1 MKKISS
7 SLGMCF
13 LPFVSDKGL
22 MVGKRSKASPAKNT
36 TGSDDKDKNAA
47 GNSFGRKNK
56 LGRRSLSRF
65 VNAVFLETSLAKKMR
80 GKKQGQ
86 KLHRIYNGD
95 RFESESESN
104 SESKPKKI
112 TIPTINDA
120 PCEDIDQSTGRIS
133 SKVSSCLPK
142 SSSSSSSSLMTASG
156 RSSSSSLLTSS
167 GRSSSSLSRSSLMA
181 SSGRSSSSSLPCNSK
196 PALSEIVGNDDKL
209 EKSGHVSN
217 IAFYCFLL
225 TSLLVLVIWGKVCA
239 ILCTS
244 TVLVFANRWI
254 KSVKQGSSNNITVDD
269 RSLPEI
275 DSRLYRK
282 KIIMEGLL
290 ERNHTRN
297 TY

>member
-1 MKKISS
+1 
-7 SLGMCF
+7 MCF

-36 TGSDDKDKNAA
+36 MGSDDKDKNAA

-95 RFESESESN
+95 RFESK

-142 SSSSSSSSLMTASG
+142 SSSSSSSLMTESG
-156 RSSSSSLLTSS
+156 RSSSSSLMTSS

-181 SSGRSSSSSLPCNSK
+181 SSVRSSSSSLPCNSK
-196 PALSEIVGNDDKL
+196 PALSEIVGNDEKL
-209 EKSGHVSN
+209 EKSGHGSN

-254 KSVKQGSSNNITVDD
+254 KSVKQGSSDNITVDN